1 MPRSCSR
8 SRSALY
14 AIARGVV
21 IEPPALLTQPLAN
34 LFERFSR
41 RAGAEHADA
50 MVSRTL
56 IRYFG
61 MRFLGAVTSV
71 FVGIFVL
78 IVLVDYIE
86 FMRRAADVPNLSTWM
101 VAKTS
106 FFRVPQLTERLLP
119 FSVLVGAMACYLA
132 LSRRNELVI
141 ARSAGMS
148 AWQFVAP
155 AVIVAF
161 MIGIVATAIYNPL
174 SASMREMSKRLEAEI
189 FGNKQSGAAQKRSPA
204 SGCGSAASTA
214 NRSSTRRQARN
225 RACGSTGSAC
235 SPSIPP
241 ASRWSG
247 SRPSVPCWSP
257 ATGGSIR
264 RSVYVSGEPPRDYDT
279 YLVKTNLTAA
289 QVRESFS
296 TPETVPFWELPAYI
310 EIAERSGLAAAG
322 YKLQYHLLI
331 ARPFLL
337 SAMVLLACSV
347 SLRFF
352 RFGGVARMVLSGVA
366 AGFLLYVL
374 SKVTEDLS
382 KAELM
387 HPAVAAWLPVLAG
400 GLTGFVVLL
409 YQEDG

>member
-1 MPRSCSR
+1 
-8 SRSALY
+8 
-14 AIARGVV
+14 
-21 IEPPALLTQPLAN
+21 
-34 LFERFSR
+34 
-41 RAGAEHADA
+41 

-61 MRFLGAVTSV
+61 MRFLGAVMSV
-71 FVGIFVL
+71 FFGIFVL

-86 FMRRAADVPNLSTWM
+86 LMRRAADVPNLSAWM

-132 LSRRNELVI
+132 LSRRNELVV
-141 ARSAGMS
+141 ARAAGMS

-161 MIGIVATAIYNPL
+161 VLGIAATAIYNPL
-174 SASMREMSKRLEAEI
+174 SALMREWSKQLEAEM
-189 FGNKQSGAAQKRSPA
+189 FGARKSVMQQQNALGFWVRQRSADGQSIVFAASSQEQGVRLDGVSVFTFDHAGQALDRIEAKSAVLETGHWRLDQARVYA
-204 SGCGSAASTA
+204 SG
-214 NRSSTRRQARN
+214 
-225 RACGSTGSAC
+225 
-235 SPSIPP
+235 
-241 ASRWSG
+241 
-247 SRPSVPCWSP
+247 V
-257 ATGGSIR
+257 
-264 RSVYVSGEPPRDYDT
+264 PPRDYAT
-279 YLVKTNLTAA
+279 FEVKTNLTAA

-310 EIAERSGLAAAG
+310 EIAERSGLIAAG
-322 YKLQYHLLI
+322 YKLQYQILI

-352 RFGGVARMVLSGVA
+352 RFGGVPRMVLSGVA

-374 SKVTEDLS
+374 SKVTEDLA
-382 KAELM
+382 KAELL
-387 HPAVAAWLPVLAG
+387 HAVAAAWLPVLAG

>member
-1 MPRSCSR
+1 
-8 SRSALY
+8 
-14 AIARGVV
+14 
-21 IEPPALLTQPLAN
+21 
-34 LFERFSR
+34 
-41 RAGAEHADA
+41 

-61 MRFLGAVTSV
+61 LRFLSAVLSV
-71 FVGIFVL
+71 FAGIFVL

-86 FMRRAADVPNLSTWM
+86 FMRRASDVANLSAWM
-101 VAKTS
+101 VAKAS

-132 LSRRNELVI
+132 LSRRNELVV

-155 AVIVAF
+155 AVLVAF
-161 MIGIVATAIYNPL
+161 VLGLGATMIYNPL
-174 SASMREMSKRLEAEI
+174 SAAIREWSKRLESEI
-189 FGNKQSGAAQKRSPA
+189 YGDTQSGLKDSVNGFWVRQKSLD
-204 SGCGSAASTA
+204 GSSVIYAASSQEQGVRLDGVSAFTFDPA
-214 NRSSTRRQARN
+214 GHALERIEAKRAALEPGHWRLEQAH
-225 RACGSTGSAC
+225 
-235 SPSIPP
+235 
-241 ASRWSG
+241 
-247 SRPSVPCWSP
+247 
-257 ATGGSIR
+257 
-264 RSVYVSGEPPRDYDT
+264 VYVSGEPPRDYDT
-279 YLVKTNLTAA
+279 YQVKTNLTAA

-296 TPETVPFWELPAYI
+296 TPETVPFWDLPAYI
-310 EIAERSGLAAAG
+310 QIAERSGLAAAG
-322 YKLQYHLLI
+322 YKLQYQILI

-352 RFGGVARMVLSGVA
+352 RMGGVAKMVLSGIA

-382 KAELM
+382 KAELL
-387 HPAVAAWLPVLAG
+387 HPALAAWSPVLAA